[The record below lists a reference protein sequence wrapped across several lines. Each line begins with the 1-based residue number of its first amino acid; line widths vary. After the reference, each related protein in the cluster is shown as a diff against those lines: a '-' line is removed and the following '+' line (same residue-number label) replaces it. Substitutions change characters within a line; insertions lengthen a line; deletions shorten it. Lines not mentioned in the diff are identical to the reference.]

1 MADTI
6 VEFRLLDSSTTGVA
20 AFISTSKNAITA
32 WLTRA
37 FSRPVREATA
47 ALDRDRRD
55 IPVIAISRM
64 FAKNA
69 SFQQESLRIEPDW
82 IHARIFTPDQ
92 VRRDFPRAAEHTLD
106 FVLDTVPGNEGL
118 VRRVDASLPDFLPDF
133 FPGTVDTTDVDDACN
148 TLHRALRTL
157 PSNSR
162 SLVAKR
168 IRDTLRIYNL
178 HELFVLR
185 SAVSTIDNMSGEL
198 SNVFAKYVDNDE
210 DPVPDFLYRIISE
223 ELKQHPSTQG
233 FKRDYGEMADPQKAQ
248 LRLLFPRIFVLHTR
262 VSATIARLL
271 GLDP

>member
-6 VEFRLLDSSTTGVA
+6 VTFRLLDSSATGSHRS
-20 AFISTSKNAITA
+20 ISTSKNAITA

-92 VRRDFPRAAEHTLD
+92 VRRDFPRVAEHTLD
-106 FVLDTVPGNEGL
+106 FVQDTVPGNEGL

-133 FPGTVDTTDVDDACN
+133 FQGTVDTTDVDDACN

-198 SNVFAKYVDNDE
+198 SNAFGKYVDDGE

-233 FKRDYGEMADPQKAQ
+233 FERDYGKMADPQKAQ